1 MYPSPKNR
9 LKRSGTTCSRVTV
22 TVLEPRAELEL
33 IDRARTGSV
42 DAFEK
47 LVLCYQD
54 RLYRFL
60 LVRASSRADAEDVLQ
75 ETFVA
80 VFKYLPSYRK
90 KYRFSTWLFT
100 IALRQLGRQRGQQ
113 AESSVSPDSFASPH
127 SGPEQVGIENEQ
139 RSSLWQTAK
148 SCLGDAQFT
157 ALWLFYIEDM
167 PLVEIG
173 KVMKRPASWV
183 KVNLMR
189 ARRRLSKELENHQ
202 LKPVVSRKEVAL

>member
-1 MYPSPKNR
+1 MAALN
-9 LKRSGTTCSRVTV
+9 
-22 TVLEPRAELEL
+22 PRTELEL
-33 IDRARTGSV
+33 IDRARAGSV

-60 LVRASSRADAEDVLQ
+60 LVRARNRADAEDVLQ
-75 ETFVA
+75 DTFVA
-80 VFKYLPSYRK
+80 VFKYLPSYRS

-100 IALRQLGRQRGQQ
+100 IALRQLSQQ
-113 AESSVSPDSFASPH
+113 HSKAAGSAVLPDSVASPH
-127 SGPEQVGIENEQ
+127 AGPEQVGIEREQ

-148 SCLGDAQFT
+148 SCLGEAPFT

-173 KVMKRPASWV
+173 KIMKRPTSWV

-202 LKPVVSRKEVAL
+202 LKPVVSRKEVTL

>member
-1 MYPSPKNR
+1 VSA
-9 LKRSGTTCSRVTV
+9 
-22 TVLEPRAELEL
+22 LEQKTELEL
-33 IDRARTGSV
+33 IERAQAGSV
-42 DAFEK
+42 DAFEQ
-47 LVLCYQD
+47 LVICYQD

-60 LVRASSRADAEDVLQ
+60 LVRANSRADAEDVLQ
-75 ETFVA
+75 DTFVA
-80 VFKYLPSYRK
+80 VFKYLPGYRK

-100 IALRQLGRQRGQQ
+100 IALRLLGRQRRQGS
-113 AESSVSPDSFASPH
+113 ESTALPDSVASPYA
-127 SGPEQVGIENEQ
+127 GPEQLGMEMEQ

-148 SCLGDAQFT
+148 TCLGEAQFT

-189 ARRRLSKELENHQ
+189 ARRRLSKELEIHH
-202 LKPVVSRKEVAL
+202 LKPVVSRKELTL